1 MAVIE
6 SPCIKVCTV
15 DPTSKLCIGC
25 GRSLAEIA
33 AWSQYSAD
41 ERRRIMANL
50 PQRLAL
56 RYGPASADGT

>member
-1 MAVIE
+1 MAIIE

-15 DPTSKLCIGC
+15 DPTSKLCVGC

-33 AWSQYSAD
+33 AWSQYSTD
-41 ERRRIMANL
+41 ERRRIMTGL

-56 RYGPASADGT
+56 RYGSAPADST